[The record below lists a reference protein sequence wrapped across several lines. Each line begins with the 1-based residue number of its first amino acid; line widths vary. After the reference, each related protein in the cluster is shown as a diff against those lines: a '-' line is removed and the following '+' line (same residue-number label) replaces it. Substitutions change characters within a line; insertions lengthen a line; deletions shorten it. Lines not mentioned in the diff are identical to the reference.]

1 MQIHRCVLFS
11 YDHKFKHLGVYWRN
25 YVCKIWRYSTAQRRS
40 NFYLIRIRVV
50 YPSSDSRWRSQDTL
64 SSINTFPPR
73 ISRNVAP
80 LSSGYP
86 AGSRRMFWTPPQ
98 SLVSVICL
106 PSARRHVAFRSDG
119 FICRTSTI
127 SLLTAIRHA
136 IVRAGRSGER
146 VIRKIGN
153 VRSDPFA
160 VFATLTP
167 SVSGIRLLA
176 SPCVYFAV
184 TNNPLSCASAARCTG
199 KMSTH
204 ASRAS
209 ALV

>member
-1 MQIHRCVLFS
+1 MRNASRCKHRCVLS
-11 YDHKFKHLGVYWRN
+11 SCNHKFKHLGVYWRN
-25 YVCKIWRYSTAQRRS
+25 YVCKIWRYSTEQRRS

-86 AGSRRMFWTPPQ
+86 AGSRRMFWTPSPPPPPPP

-119 FICRTSTI
+119 FICRTSVI

-136 IVRAGRSGER
+136 IVRAGRNEGRELSGR
-146 VIRKIGN
+146 
-153 VRSDPFA
+153 
-160 VFATLTP
+160 
-167 SVSGIRLLA
+167 
-176 SPCVYFAV
+176 
-184 TNNPLSCASAARCTG
+184 
-199 KMSTH
+199 
-204 ASRAS
+204 
-209 ALV
+209 